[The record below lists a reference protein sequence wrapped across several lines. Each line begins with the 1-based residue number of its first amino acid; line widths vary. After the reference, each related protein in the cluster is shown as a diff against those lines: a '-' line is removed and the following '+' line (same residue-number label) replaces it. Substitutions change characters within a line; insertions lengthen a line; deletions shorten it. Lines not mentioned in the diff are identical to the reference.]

1 MDHMKDL
8 LVMWDEAVVAY
19 LKVLLQYF
27 PGYGENNS
35 FVYAANAA
43 SLQQRFKS
51 CIFWMPA
58 YHVCSD
64 DFSVPE

>member
-1 MDHMKDL
+1 MKDL

-51 CIFWMPA
+51 CIF
-58 YHVCSD
+58 
-64 DFSVPE
+64 